1 MSTQDWLAAARGKA
15 FMIEN
20 SDSWLNSY
28 QEVLTDFERKLKQT
42 ESYEID
48 LNALDPDNYEKSLA
62 KAVAIA
68 QGPEYLELNQR
79 LADVIFQLFSEY
91 AVSGQRIRREIER
104 LFDDKSYVLAYLCTF
119 PTYASKQGKK
129 ADTMQWLRVGLVAAL
144 IENGRSDVR
153 DTWVGLGL
161 LYCMAEVSG
170 LKPFQYFK
178 EIGKLRVSERPSSDL
193 AKSGSSILDEFLNSD
208 YRKSLECREK
218 PKQTN
223 R

>member
-1 MSTQDWLAAARGKA
+1 
-15 FMIEN
+15 MIEKP
-20 SDSWLNSY
+20 DSWLNSY
-28 QEVLTDFERKLKQT
+28 QKVLDGFERDLRKA
-42 ESYEID
+42 ESFEID
-48 LNALDPDNYEKSLA
+48 LNALDPDNYEESLA
-62 KAVAIA
+62 YAVAEA
-68 QGPEYLELNQR
+68 REPEYPGLIMRLEEL
-79 LADVIFQLFSEY
+79 IFELFSAYYVSEPTIRYEIEQLFN
-91 AVSGQRIRREIER
+91 
-104 LFDDKSYVLAYLCTF
+104 DKTHLLAYLCTF
-119 PTYASKQGKK
+119 PAHASKQGKK

-144 IENGRSDVR
+144 IENGRTDVR

-178 EIGKLRVSERPSSDL
+178 EIGKLRVSETPSSDL
-193 AKSGSSILDEFLNSD
+193 AKRGSSILDEFLNSD

>member
-1 MSTQDWLAAARGKA
+1 
-15 FMIEN
+15 MIEN

-42 ESYEID
+42 ESFEID
-48 LNALDPDNYEKSLA
+48 LNALDPDNYEESLA
-62 KAVAIA
+62 YAVAEA
-68 QGPEYLELNQR
+68 RGPEYLELNQR

-119 PTYASKQGKK
+119 PAHASKQGKK

-144 IENGRSDVR
+144 IENGRTDVR

-170 LKPFQYFK
+170 LKPVQYFK
-178 EIGKLRVSERPSSDL
+178 EIGKLRVSETPSSDL
-193 AKSGSSILDEFLNSD
+193 AKRGSSILDEFLNSD